1 MEASSSSDD
10 DDDDCHGDRLAYGST
25 PFVSVSAVG
34 QPYCRYQGSYLFNLL
49 KLLNEA
55 PQMGVAHV
63 VRWNRKIWNAI
74 EVNWTLMTCPDVFTA
89 VHPVLVKYKLSRAS
103 NQPACVRPTMNRK
116 LREWNFIMIPT
127 HTEWVTYVYEN
138 ERFNPRA
145 QHGELP
151 TCRRH

>member
-1 MEASSSSDD
+1 MEASSSDD
-10 DDDDCHGDRLAYGST
+10 ETEMCAHGST
-25 PFVSVSAVG
+25 PFVSMSAIG

-55 PQMGVAHV
+55 EQMQVTHV
-63 VRWNRKIWNAI
+63 FRWHTKILNALEI
-74 EVNWTLMTCPDVFTA
+74 NWKLLTRTDIFEE

-103 NQPACVRPTMNRK
+103 NRPSCVRPTMNRK
-116 LREWNFIMIPT
+116 LREWNFSMIPT
-127 HTEWVTYVYEN
+127 HTSWITYVYHN
-138 ERFNPRA
+138 KNFNAFA